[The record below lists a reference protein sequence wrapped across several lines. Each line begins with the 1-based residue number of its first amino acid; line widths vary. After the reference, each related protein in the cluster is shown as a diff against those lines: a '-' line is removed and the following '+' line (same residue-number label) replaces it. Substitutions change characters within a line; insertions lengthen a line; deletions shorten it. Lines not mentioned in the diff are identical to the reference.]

1 MKKVL
6 LAAAL
11 TLALAV
17 SLTGTAAAQTQ
28 YQGPT
33 MPTGPAITLPGTGT
47 EVCVNASNVAD
58 AQRLFPKATL
68 HVIAD
73 FVDPLMNGWRI
84 VTGSVGAGG
93 RVMTDAEEIQLR
105 QRESNT
111 TRSDS

>member
-1 MKKVL
+1 MNKVL

-17 SLTGTAAAQTQ
+17 SLAGTATAQTQ
-28 YQGPT
+28 QY
-33 MPTGPAITLPGTGT
+33 GT
-47 EVCVNASNVAD
+47 EVCVNASNAD
-58 AQRLFPKATL
+58 QAKQLFPNATL

-73 FVDPLMNGWRI
+73 FVDPLMNGWRH
-84 VTGSVGAGG
+84 VSGPVGAGG
-93 RVMTDAEEIQLR
+93 KIMTDAQEIERR